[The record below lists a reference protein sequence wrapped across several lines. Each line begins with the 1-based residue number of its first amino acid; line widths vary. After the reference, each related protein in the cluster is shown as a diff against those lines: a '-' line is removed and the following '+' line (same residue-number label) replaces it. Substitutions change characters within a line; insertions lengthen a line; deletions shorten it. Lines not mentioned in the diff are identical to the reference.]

1 LLFGH
6 RQGVPS
12 EGQTMATITILDGGM
27 GRELARI
34 GAPFRQPE
42 WSALALME
50 GPERVVEA
58 HLNFVEA
65 GAQVITT
72 NSYACVPFH
81 IGDEGFALRG
91 RELARLSG
99 ELARKA
105 ANTARESMQREIRVA
120 GSIPPVFGSY
130 KPELFDK
137 DSAFAIAS
145 VLIESLAPN
154 IDHWLVETISSI
166 AEAKT
171 MLAAIREFG
180 DPIVVRPRWVSFTLA
195 DSLTDGRARIRSG
208 ETVSA
213 AIKALGGEVEALLFN
228 CSQPEVMASAL
239 AEASTAL
246 GGPGQSAVRLGVYA
260 NAFIEVQSAPG
271 QAANETLS
279 VLREDLTPE
288 RYAIFAQEWI
298 DAGATIVGGCC
309 GITPQHIHALP
320 SS

>member
-1 LLFGH
+1 ML
-6 RQGVPS
+6 
-12 EGQTMATITILDGGM
+12 TITILDGGM

-42 WSALALME
+42 WSALALMD

-81 IGDEGFALRG
+81 IGDEGFVLRG
-91 RELARLSG
+91 RELATLSG
-99 ELARKA
+99 KLARKA
-105 ANTARESMQREIRVA
+105 ATLTSDATQREVQVA

-137 DSAFAIAS
+137 NAASVIAS
-145 VLIESLAPN
+145 VLIESLALN

-166 AEAKT
+166 VEAQT
-171 MLAAIREFG
+171 MLAAITEFG
-180 DPIVVRPRWVSFTLA
+180 DPIAIRPRWVSFTLA
-195 DSLTDGRARIRSG
+195 DTLTDGAAHIRSG
-208 ETVSA
+208 ETISA
-213 AIKALGGEVEALLFN
+213 AVEALSGEVEAMLFN
-228 CSQPEVMASAL
+228 CSQPEVMETAIN
-239 AEASTAL
+239 EAVAKL
-246 GGPGQSAVRLGVYA
+246 GKSSVRIGVYA
-260 NAFIEVQSAPG
+260 NAFIEVQSEPG

-288 RYAIFAQEWI
+288 RYAAFAQEWI
-298 DAGATIVGGCC
+298 NAGATIVGGCC
-309 GITPQHIHALP
+309 GITPDHIRALTLI
-320 SS
+320 